1 MVRLFPHRLWIAAVL
16 ALGLPFLGG
25 CRRQATELD
34 AIAASKVVKRAAAV
48 DDLGYLRGRTIGAPV
63 KGRPWV
69 AHVLP
74 VDLDKDGRLD
84 VVACEA
90 QDSTIVWLRQVE
102 RGRFE
107 ETVLAEKMR
116 APVHVE
122 AADIDG
128 DGDLDLLVS
137 SMGEVFPNNDR
148 IGSVIILEND
158 GQQHFTPRWIETG
171 VARVTDL
178 RAADLNGDGKL
189 DLVCGQFGYDQGEIR
204 WLERTG
210 PWTFTPHK
218 LLDLSGT
225 INVEVADFNGDRKP
239 DIVALV
245 SQEWEEVYYFENDG
259 RGNFT
264 KRVVWGST
272 NEDYASSGLSIADL
286 NRDGKMDVL
295 FTNGDGFG
303 PAMMPGPRPWHGVQW
318 LENNGDATF
327 RFHRIGDLAGA
338 YSPVA
343 VDLDQ
348 DGAVDVVA
356 VAAFN
361 EWEKPTAQSLVW
373 FRNDGKMNFTPRV
386 LAYNPIMLL
395 TLGVGDFEG
404 RGRPSIV
411 SGCMHAYPPYE
422 QARMGRIMLWTKAAP

>member
-1 MVRLFPHRLWIAAVL
+1 MRILIPICLSAL
-16 ALGLPFLGG
+16 ALLGG
-25 CRRQATELD
+25 CRRQTNPELATV
-34 AIAASKVVKRAAAV
+34 ASKATLQRATVVE
-48 DDLGYLRGRTIGAPV
+48 DLGFMRGRTIGAAV
-63 KGRPWV
+63 EGRPWI

-74 VDLDKDGRLD
+74 VDLDRDGLLD

-90 QDSTIVWLRQVE
+90 QQSQVVWVRQVE

-107 ETVLAEKMR
+107 EQVLADKMR

-122 AADIDG
+122 AVDMDG
-128 DGDLDLLVS
+128 DRDLDLLVS

-158 GQQHFTPRWIETG
+158 GRQAFTPRWIERD

-178 RAADLNGDGKL
+178 QAADLNGDGKL
-189 DLVCGQFGYDQGEIR
+189 DLVVGQFGYDQGEVR

-210 PWTFTPHK
+210 PWSFVPHP

-225 INVEVADFNGDRKP
+225 INVAVHDFNGDRKL
-239 DIVALV
+239 DVVALV
-245 SQEWEEVYYFENDG
+245 SQEWEEVYLFEGDG
-259 RGNFT
+259 KGGFT

-272 NEDYASSGLSIADL
+272 NEDYALSGMTLADL
-286 NRDGKMDVL
+286 NRDGKMDIL
-295 FTNGDGFG
+295 FANGDGFG
-303 PAMMPGPRPWHGVQW
+303 PALMPGPRPWHGVQW

-327 RFHRIGDLAGA
+327 RFRRIADLAGA

-343 VDLDQ
+343 VDLDG
-348 DGAVDVVA
+348 DANLDVVA
-356 VAAFN
+356 VSAFN
-361 EWEKPTAQSLVW
+361 EWEKPNAQSLVW
-373 FRNDGKMNFTPRV
+373 YKNDGKMNFTAHV

-404 RGRPSIV
+404 KGRPAIV
-411 SGCMHAYPPYE
+411 SGNMHAYPPYE
-422 QARMGRIMLWTKAAP
+422 RMNRIMLWTRNSQ